1 MFGLGQA
8 VRSTATAI
16 TASIESTSR
25 TAVAGL
31 SIVESWATVRAT
43 KEAHL
48 AREDN
53 YWSGVHQEMETQA
66 KALGYASVDDHMEA
80 VDKFRSRYRK

>member
-8 VRSTATAI
+8 VRSTATALS
-16 TASIESTSR
+16 ASIESTSK
-25 TAVAGL
+25 TIVSGLAVL
-31 SIVESWATVRAT
+31 ESHATIRAS

-48 AREDN
+48 AREDS
-53 YWSGVHQEMETQA
+53 YWSGVHQEAESQA
-66 KALGYASVDDHMEA
+66 KALGYANVDEHLQV

>member
-8 VRSTATAI
+8 VRSVASAT
-16 TASIESTSR
+16 TASIESASR
-25 TAVAGL
+25 TTVAGL
-31 SIVESWATVRAT
+31 SVLESWATVRAT

-53 YWSGVHQEMETQA
+53 YWSGVHQEMEIQA
-66 KALGYASVDDHMEA
+66 KALGYADVEEHMAA

>member
-16 TASIESTSR
+16 TASIESASR
-25 TAVAGL
+25 TTVAGL
-31 SIVESWATVRAT
+31 SIVESWATVRAS

-48 AREDN
+48 SREDS
-53 YWSGVHQEMETQA
+53 YWAGVHQEFETQA
-66 KALGYASVDDHMEA
+66 KALGYASSDEHMTA